1 MPEPAREIERKK
13 GKKKKKTQKR
23 EREIAKSVT
32 FGEIFKAEMGW
43 SLSEE
48 PSFPHLTFYGG

>member
-13 GKKKKKTQKR
+13 GGKKNQRR